1 MPRLGLA
8 LHDGL
13 GLQDGLGY
21 LLLLLRDAGKVLCKC
36 DISEPLAAGSK
47 KEGGAET
54 LVNRI

>member
-21 LLLLLRDAGKVLCKC
+21 LLLLLRDAGKVLCKG

-47 KEGGAET
+47 KEGGAKT

>member
-13 GLQDGLGY
+13 GL
-21 LLLLLRDAGKVLCKC
+21 LRDAGKVLCKG